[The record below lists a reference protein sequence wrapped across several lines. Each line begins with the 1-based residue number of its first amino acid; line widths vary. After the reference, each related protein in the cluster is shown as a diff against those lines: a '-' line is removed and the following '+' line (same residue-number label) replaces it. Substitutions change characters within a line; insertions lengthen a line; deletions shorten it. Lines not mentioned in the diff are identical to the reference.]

1 MLILNRGDTLSQVF
15 QKNWFSYVTIIFKL
29 LRQCLSFFFGH
40 TCRVNFAGA
49 LWTGPWHGKTYQR
62 EFFALKHMYIFLYYI
77 RTRFTSLSLIVT
89 QTLRLLRPIFICDI
103 FANSQYTVSW
113 NDLTINFH
121 PFYSCHYLCLSFIW
135 SWLKSHWSMK
145 IKSIFFFNFTTY
157 RGWQGRDTDRENP
170 KSPKMDLTT
179 QKLSYYIILA
189 HLDRLYGRYVT
200 YIEKWR

>member
-62 EFFALKHMYIFLYYI
+62 EFFALKHMYIFLYYL
-77 RTRFTSLSLIVT
+77 RTRFTSLSFIVT
-89 QTLRLLRPIFICDI
+89 QTLRPLRPIFICDI

-113 NDLTINFH
+113 NDLTIKFH
-121 PFYSCHYLCLSFIW
+121 PFYSCNYLCLSFIW

-145 IKSIFFFNFTTY
+145 IKSNFFFNFTTY
-157 RGWQGRDTDRENP
+157 RGCLPYAIFISANFVTAIFQNI
-170 KSPKMDLTT
+170 SLF
-179 QKLSYYIILA
+179 
-189 HLDRLYGRYVT
+189 HLL
-200 YIEKWR
+200 

>member
-89 QTLRLLRPIFICDI
+89 QTLRPLRPIFICDI

-113 NDLTINFH
+113 NDLTIKFH

-145 IKSIFFFNFTTY
+145 IKSIFFLIL
-157 RGWQGRDTDRENP
+157 Q
-170 KSPKMDLTT
+170 LTEGACLM
-179 QKLSYYIILA
+179 QISLVQILLLQFFKTLA
-189 HLDRLYGRYVT
+189 CF
-200 YIEKWR
+200 I